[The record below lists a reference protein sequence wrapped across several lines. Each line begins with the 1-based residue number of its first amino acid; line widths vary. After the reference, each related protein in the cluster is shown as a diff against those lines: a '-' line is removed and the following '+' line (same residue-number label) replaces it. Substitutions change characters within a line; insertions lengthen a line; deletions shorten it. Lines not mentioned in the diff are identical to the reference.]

1 MVNKKKYKYIEYHKD
16 PKREFYEALE
26 LLFPRLTSPK
36 LVEWAAEML
45 MGHLSFDTLCDNRSK
60 YLGPITPLEI
70 APKYEVSKP
79 WLKHW
84 LGADTINM
92 YRMPAAD
99 RAFAYIAM
107 RTTYHYFHEILGK
120 VANVAFTSTV
130 DYSFFTSKRHY
141 AATRYLNLCKRKTH
155 ERQNQISPKTEGH
168 NS

>member
-26 LLFPRLTSPK
+26 LLLPRLTSPK
-36 LVEWAAEML
+36 LVEWAVDISL
-45 MGHLSFDTLCDNRSK
+45 GQLSFDTLCCSRSK
-60 YLGPITPLEI
+60 YLGPITPLEL

-79 WLKHW
+79 WF
-84 LGADTINM
+84 GADTINI

-99 RAFAYIAM
+99 RAFALIAM
-107 RTTYHYFHEILGK
+107 RTTHRYFHEILGK
-120 VANVAFTSTV
+120 ISNVAFTSTI
-130 DYSFFTSKRHY
+130 DYAFFTSKRHH

-155 ERQNQISPKTEGH
+155 ERQKQNSTTPEGH

>member
-26 LLFPRLTSPK
+26 LLLPRLTSPK
-36 LVEWAAEML
+36 LVEWAVDMSL
-45 MGHLSFDTLCDNRSK
+45 GHLSFDTLCANRSK

-79 WLKHW
+79 WF
-84 LGADTINM
+84 GADTINI

-107 RTTYHYFHEILGK
+107 RTTYRYFHEIIGK
-120 VANVAFTSTV
+120 ISRSYISCAV
-130 DYSFFTSKRHY
+130 DYSFFISKRHQ
-141 AATRYLNLCKRKTH
+141 AARRYLNLCKRKTH
-155 ERQNQISPKTEGH
+155 ERQKQNSTTPEGH